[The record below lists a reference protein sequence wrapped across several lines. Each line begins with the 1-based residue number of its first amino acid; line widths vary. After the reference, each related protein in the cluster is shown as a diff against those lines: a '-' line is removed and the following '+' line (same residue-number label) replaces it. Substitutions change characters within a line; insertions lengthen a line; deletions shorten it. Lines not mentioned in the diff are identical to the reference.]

1 MQKVADYY
9 AAVNRAVA
17 ESKTPEEAKAA
28 VMKQYPDYQSVF
40 LLDIMLPGL
49 MQK

>member
-1 MQKVADYY
+1 MPPSTGPW
-9 AAVNRAVA
+9 RT
-17 ESKTPEEAKAA
+17 KTPEEAKAA